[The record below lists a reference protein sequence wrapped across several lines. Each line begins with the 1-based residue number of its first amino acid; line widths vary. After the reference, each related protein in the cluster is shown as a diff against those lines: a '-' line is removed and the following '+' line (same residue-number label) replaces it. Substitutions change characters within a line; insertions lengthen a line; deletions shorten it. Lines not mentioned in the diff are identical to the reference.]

1 MLLTAE
7 APVTRAA
14 GGSIALALA
23 SGGLV
28 CREIAVSALRE
39 WMAARGARSTVRVG
53 LVGKAKTATQMLA
66 LVALLVAPPP
76 GASAA
81 APGLRPAGLALLY
94 ASVVLSVVSAR
105 SYFAAAWPT
114 LRGHDEAA

>member
-1 MLLTAE
+1 MGRFE
-7 APVTRAA
+7 AWKSKTRP
-14 GGSIALALA
+14 
-23 SGGLV
+23 
-28 CREIAVSALRE
+28 RPTWRAVSFDDGARGCSFASRE
-39 WMAARGARSTVRVG
+39 VKFLAWGARSTVRVG

-76 GASAA
+76 GASAT